1 MGRWVLYF
9 SVCGMIFQAPAFS
22 FTQPDWAAIVVLLE
36 RSVVYI
42 QTAEGGCSGFV
53 INDVVVKDK
62 DDRDYIATAAHCDGT
77 ALYADNVP
85 AKVIFKDTKKDLMVL
100 EVDDL
105 KRPALKLA
113 TQDPRIGDAVGSY
126 GFGYAWERPMFR
138 LAHIADDKT
147 YVPEGDIGGP
157 FFMLD
162 AAFVGGQSGGPCV
175 NAAGEVVLMVQL
187 ASDRVGLG
195 VGAATIK
202 SKIGRF
208 FAGVK

>member
-1 MGRWVLYF
+1 
-9 SVCGMIFQAPAFS
+9 
-22 FTQPDWAAIVVLLE
+22 
-36 RSVVYI
+36 
-42 QTAEGGCSGFV
+42 V